1 MSGAILSLVFLGI
14 GLIVGFLAQR
24 SRMCFVAGLR
34 DWIMVRDA
42 ELLTGLF
49 SFLATVWVLTSVFSL
64 FGVLHQVTPE
74 LGVGG
79 TNSVVAAG
87 VAAGTGSIA
96 GEPTAAP
103 AFVLARIGAGGRA
116 SIASLL
122 NNFLIASLAG
132 GFLIGVF
139 SVIAGGCVMRQHV
152 LLAQGDGNALFYILG
167 FYGAVA
173 VYYLVLARF
182 FDWVYR

>member
-1 MSGAILSLVFLGI
+1 VNGALLSLVFLGI

-34 DWIMVRDA
+34 DWIMVRDT

-49 SFLATVWVLTSVFSL
+49 SFLATVWVLTSVFSVL
-64 FGVLHQVTPE
+64 GPLHQGAPE
-74 LGVGG
+74 LGAAVGARIEAG
-79 TNSVVAAG
+79 GAG
-87 VAAGTGSIA
+87 VTPAG
-96 GEPTAAP
+96 AP
-103 AFVLARIGAGGRA
+103 SFILLRIGSASHP
-116 SIASLL
+116 SIASLI
-122 NNFLIASLAG
+122 NNFFVASVAG

-152 LLAQGDGNALFYILG
+152 LVAQGDGNALFYLVG
-167 FYGAVA
+167 FYGAVV
-173 VYYLVLARF
+173 VYYLVLARL